1 MDRHVTIRIFPAF
14 GNAYNASL
22 VIDDTFDVEDA
33 EEQVDAWLNDN
44 LINARDWEWVSLY

>member
-1 MDRHVTIRIFPAF
+1 MDRHVTIHIFPAF
-14 GNAYNASL
+14 GTDYNASL

-33 EEQVDAWLNDN
+33 ENQVNDWININ